1 MVSGSASNSKLPKAI
16 DFSHQLSK
24 LSVGRKNSPLKE
36 LYKVIEGHEASMI
49 QLAGGMPSPQYF
61 PVETI
66 SGDLLLSS
74 TFSSK
79 STGFGSNSSPAHS
92 TTHITIPKYPPP
104 GAPADPK
111 QQPLTLSTL
120 LQYGQ
125 ASGVAALNGFL
136 RAHVE
141 SIYQPAYADWE
152 VFLNCGNTHG
162 TYLAFN
168 LLLNEGDSLIVEEFS
183 YPSAMEAA
191 RSLGIRQFVPI
202 KMDAEGML
210 PEDLE
215 LQLANWPTT
224 GSGRRP
230 RVMYTVTVGQN
241 PTGGT
246 LSLERRKKIYDI
258 CVKYDVIIVEDDPYY
273 FLQMPAYSSSNANS
287 APAKPMNAKSWLQ
300 SLAPSYLRIDYQGR
314 VIRLDTFSKVIA
326 PGVRCGF
333 ITANPLFVERIFR
346 HAEVSTQGASGLS
359 QGIIAKLLVE
369 EWGMDRWYEWLQSLG
384 SEYTKRRDYI
394 CSALEKEFG
403 LVGKEKGG
411 KDRTVRIRQEK
422 ESEGGWLEVRE
433 RKMKTSDLIFFT
445 APTAGMFVWL
455 GFNIHLHPRFKE
467 FDYRDSNGVGRRG
480 DNTMELMDELWRL
493 VATEGEVL
501 VSPGRMF
508 GATEE
513 MKLKACFFRIAF
525 SMSGEE
531 ELNLAMKR
539 IREVTVRFF
548 ES

>member
-49 QLAGGMPSPQYF
+49 QLAGGEETV
-61 PVETI
+61 PVEQAP
-66 SGDLLLSS
+66 SLSVCPIQQS
-74 TFSSK
+74 ARHVSFWVSVRIVLTDFTFATEKGCRPPNTFPSK
-79 STGFGSNSSPAHS
+79 PSAATSSSPPPSLPNPQALEAIRPQLTPRPTS
-92 TTHITIPKYPPP
+92 PFQSIPPP

-258 CVKYDVIIVEDDPYY
+258 CVNHSPH
-273 FLQMPAYSSSNANS
+273 LTSGST
-287 APAKPMNAKSWLQ
+287 
-300 SLAPSYLRIDYQGR
+300 QGR

-346 HAEVSTQGASGLS
+346 HAEV
-359 QGIIAKLLVE
+359 
-369 EWGMDRWYEWLQSLG
+369 YEWLQSLG

-513 MKLKACFFRIAF
+513 MKLKARFFRIAF